1 VVAESCR
8 SRVNDHRVGARLAR
22 LGLVEGEGRTVEDMA
37 THEIDMTV
45 PAQMVKNKDVE
56 VRVRS
61 DGAAYGTVQISKG
74 SIDWVPA
81 NNKVHRYGMTW
92 EKFDELMRE
101 HGRRKNL
108 R

>member
-1 VVAESCR
+1 
-8 SRVNDHRVGARLAR
+8 
-22 LGLVEGEGRTVEDMA
+22 MA

-45 PAQMVKNKDVE
+45 PAQTVMNKDVE